1 MVKKFK
7 ALSAASDSQL
17 AETIKNSASQIWLAG
32 LGAFAKAQEE
42 GNKVFEALVKEGEE
56 IQARTK
62 KQADEKIADAAGK
75 MAGAWD
81 KLENVFEERVSR
93 ALSSLGVPTKKDI
106 DKLSKRVAE
115 LTALVQ
121 KMTEEAE
128 TAEVAGEEKPA
139 ARRRA
144 TAKAAE

>member
-1 MVKKFK
+1 MVKKLK
-7 ALSAASDSQL
+7 SLSGADNQL
-17 AETIKNSASQIWLAG
+17 AQTIKDSASQIWLAG

-42 GNKVFEALVKEGEE
+42 GNKVFEALVKEGEV

-62 KQADEKIADAAGK
+62 KETDAKIADAAGK

-106 DKLSKRVAE
+106 DKLTKRVAE

-121 KMTEEAE
+121 KLTEEAD
-128 TAEVAGEEKPA
+128 AAVEVAGEEKPA
-139 ARRRA
+139 RRRA
-144 TAKAAE
+144 VAKAE

>member
-1 MVKKFK
+1 MVKKLK
-7 ALSAASDSQL
+7 SLSGADNQL
-17 AETIKNSASQIWLAG
+17 AQTIKDSASQIWLAG

-42 GNKVFEALVKEGEE
+42 GNKVFEALVKEGEV
-56 IQARTK
+56 IQSRTK
-62 KQADEKIADAAGK
+62 KEADAKIADAAGK

-106 DKLSKRVAE
+106 DKLTKRVAE

-121 KMTEEAE
+121 KLTEEAD
-128 TAEVAGEEKPA
+128 AAVEVAGEEKPA
-139 ARRRA
+139 RRRA
-144 TAKAAE
+144 TAKAE

>member
-1 MVKKFK
+1 MVKKLK
-7 ALSAASDSQL
+7 SLSGADSQL
-17 AETIKNSASQIWLAG
+17 AQTIKDSASQIWLAG

-42 GNKVFEALVKEGEE
+42 GNKVFEALVKEGEV

-62 KQADEKIADAAGK
+62 KEADAKIADAAGK

-106 DKLSKRVAE
+106 DKLTKRVAE

-121 KMTEEAE
+121 KLTEEAE
-128 TAEVAGEEKPA
+128 AVEVAGEEKPA
-139 ARRRA
+139 RRRA
-144 TAKAAE
+144 AAKAAE